1 MNLGIIIKSRN
12 SKEGGGYTITYDI
25 LDALIENSKL
35 IKHKLFFVVIN
46 DHDKE
51 IENKLKKK
59 KFNYLKYFENDRI
72 LKLTNFF
79 FSKYSIL
86 NKFNNFLGFN
96 TIEKYLKENK
106 VSMIWPISSEMRYP
120 FSLPYIF
127 TVWDVQHKTIPQYPE
142 VGSFF
147 TKTYRDQIFKSNFNR
162 AKYILFGNKS
172 SYKIASK
179 FYKLT
184 KNKIFFNCHPT
195 PSWALTEKSFKI
207 NSFFKKKKIKNYFI
221 YPANFWTHKNH
232 LNLLKG
238 FNIFQINKKKKYQL
252 ILVGDVKDKKLYH
265 QIKTFIKKNN
275 NLKNVK
281 ILGHVSREQLLSLYD
296 NCIGLIYLSVSGPE
310 NLPPLEALARGKP
323 VLYSNFLGS
332 FEQLKNNAIY
342 INHLNPTSIAK
353 GIEKLTKIKGFS
365 KKRKRFAK
373 SRTALEYIKKINST
387 LKKQAI

>member
-1 MNLGIIIKSRN
+1 MNVGIIIKSRN
-12 SKEGGGYTITYDI
+12 STEGGGYTITYDI

-59 KFNYLKYFENDRI
+59 KFNYLKHFENDRI

-79 FSKYSIL
+79 FFKYSIL
-86 NKFNNFLGFN
+86 NKLNNFLGFN
-96 TIEKYLKENK
+96 KIEKYLKENN
-106 VSMIWPISSEMRYP
+106 VSMVWPISSEMRYP
-120 FSLPYIF
+120 FNLPYIF
-127 TVWDVQHKTIPQYPE
+127 TVWDVQQKTIPQYPE

-179 FYKLT
+179 FYKFT
-184 KNKIFFNCHPT
+184 KSKIFFNCHPT
-195 PSWALTEKSFKI
+195 PSWALTEKSFKN

-221 YPANFWTHKNH
+221 YPANFWMHKNH

-238 FNIFQINKKKKYQL
+238 FSIFQISKKKKYQL

-323 VLYSNFLGS
+323 VLYSNFFGS

-353 GIEKLTKIKGFS
+353 GIEKLTKIQGFS
-365 KKRKRFAK
+365 QKRKRFAK

-387 LKKQAI
+387 LNK